1 MKSLTFPGDLV
12 WPARAVNRAV
22 TIAADAAID
31 QSADRIDVLSQL
43 PLLSYLPRS
52 AVARIDSS
60 STIARRHPGET
71 ILAEGAPPGDAYI
84 IWEGR
89 VQILRAGQPRR
100 VTGPGEVIGNVAALH
115 GRPPTATAVA
125 LDDTVLLTLPRRELL
140 AELTPSV

>member
-12 WPARAVNRAV
+12 WPARGVNRAV

-60 STIARRHPGET
+60 STIARHHPGET
-71 ILAEGAPPGDAYI
+71 IPAEGTAPGDVYI

-89 VQILRAGQPRR
+89 VQILRDGEPRR
-100 VTGPGEVIGNVAALH
+100 VTGPGEVIGNVATLH

-140 AELTPSV
+140 AELTPGL